1 MTRTIRIDIACNDP
15 DNGSFAGKTN
25 MIQYRFDGDYIEL
38 EADNWGGY
46 AFTDSGSWIRLHRR
60 KFEVIG
66 SKEWFGNWCWNA
78 YGFKRSVGV
87 NLIMMLRAS
96 GRWRCTH
103 GPSRWYDWF
112 NAPHETESAG
122 ATVAILGDQG
132 GPAA

>member
-87 NLIMMLRAS
+87 RLIMMLRAS

-122 ATVAILGDQG
+122 ATVALFGDQQT
-132 GPAA
+132 